1 MASQEEVNADVSD
14 YEQPSEQK
22 KGRFSCDNLD
32 STPSDNESLVDE
44 ESSNSSCDR
53 HDLTM
58 SEQEEPAPVESSKE
72 DIESPAAGDN
82 AKPIEL
88 EVKRSED
95 KHPDTSSIKP
105 MPSVSCT
112 KGAIISERLRIISS
126 KPEHENYKPSKYAC
140 YQE

>member
-1 MASQEEVNADVSD
+1 MASQEEVTADVSD

-22 KGRFSCDNLD
+22 KGRFSCDNSD

-58 SEQEEPAPVESSKE
+58 SEQEEPAPVASSKE
-72 DIESPAAGDN
+72 DVESPVAGDN

-88 EVKRSED
+88 EVN
-95 KHPDTSSIKP
+95 TSSIKP
-105 MPSVSCT
+105 TPSVTSGST

-126 KPEHENYKPSKYAC
+126 KPEHENYKPSKYMSVIRNN
-140 YQE
+140 